1 MVNDLKNKAKED
13 AVFIASFFLSLLSC
27 FISTPKVEYIDFKVL
42 LSLFNLM
49 VVVEA
54 FKELKILEM
63 ISINILDRYKTERTV
78 SLMLILLTFCFSMLV
93 TNDVALIT
101 FVPLSLIIAK
111 KSNINP
117 IEIIIFQ
124 TLAANIGS
132 SLTPMGNPQNLF
144 LYSKYN
150 IDTVEFFKIMLPFVI
165 SGLIF
170 LLLINLIIP
179 SKAIIFHIE
188 EVKVKDKKRTL
199 IFTGLFAVILLSIFN
214 IVNYL
219 TAFIITLLV
228 TFIFDKTLFKRVDY
242 ILLLTFVFFF
252 IFIGNLSHFDLIK
265 NVVSGILNKP
275 KSTYIAS
282 IILSQ
287 FISNVP
293 CAIFISGF
301 TKNYGEL
308 LLGVDIG
315 GMGTLIASLASV
327 ISYKIYTNEYKDQ
340 KRKYLIK
347 FTVYNFAALLL
358 FTLLF
363 MFFI

>member
-1 MVNDLKNKAKED
+1 MINQLKNKVKED
-13 AVFIASFFLSLLSC
+13 AVFIASFFLALLSC
-27 FISTPKVEYIDFKVL
+27 FISPPKIEYIDFKVL

-54 FKELKILEM
+54 FKKLKILEM
-63 ISINILDRYKTERTV
+63 ISINILDRCNTERTV
-78 SLMLILLTFCFSMLV
+78 SLMLMLITFLFSMLV

-111 KSNINP
+111 KTKVDP
-117 IEIIIFQ
+117 AEIVIFQ

-150 IDTVEFFKIMLPFVI
+150 IKTAEFFKIMFPFAF
-165 SGLIF
+165 SGFIF
-170 LLLINLIIP
+170 LILLNWIIP
-179 SKAIIFHIE
+179 NKKIIFHIE
-188 EVKVKDKKRTL
+188 EVKIEDKKSAL

-214 IVNYL
+214 FISYL
-219 TAFIITLLV
+219 SAFIITLFV
-228 TFIFDKTLFKRVDY
+228 TFIFDKKLFKRVDY
-242 ILLLTFVFFF
+242 ILLFTFVFFF
-252 IFIGNLSHFDLIK
+252 IFIGNLSHFEYIK
-265 NVVSGILNKP
+265 IVVSKILDKP
-275 KSTYIAS
+275 RSTFLAS
-282 IILSQ
+282 ITLSQ

-293 CAIFISGF
+293 CAIFLSGF
-301 TKNYGEL
+301 TTNYREL

-347 FTVYNFAALLL
+347 FSLYNFSALIL
-358 FTLLF
+358 FTLAFL
-363 MFFI
+363 FFI